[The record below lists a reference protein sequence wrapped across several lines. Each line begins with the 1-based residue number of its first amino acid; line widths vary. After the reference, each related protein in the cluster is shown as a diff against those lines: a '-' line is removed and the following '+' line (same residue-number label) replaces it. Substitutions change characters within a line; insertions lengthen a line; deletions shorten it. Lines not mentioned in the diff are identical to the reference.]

1 MSRGESLTTES
12 EETPLDSA
20 RTRSVLSRVREDGGA
35 LHDEGNT
42 TVEKRCERVDMKR
55 EEHSSTGQ

>member
-1 MSRGESLTTES
+1 MSRGETPTTES

-35 LHDEGNT
+35 LHEGNT